1 VRRIER
7 KIMKI
12 NDQLAALREDLRLLT
27 EELNYHQHLDD
38 DAQRDAAL
46 GDAEDRALAYETNN
60 DRLRFERLVRETQAR
75 IDKTEIRRARFLTD
89 LGDL

>member
-1 VRRIER
+1 
-7 KIMKI
+7 MKV
-12 NDQLAALREDLRLLT
+12 NDQLVALREELRLLT

-38 DAQRDAAL
+38 DAQRDAAF
-46 GDAEDRALAYETNN
+46 GDAEDRALAYETKN
-60 DRLRFERLVRETQAR
+60 DRLRFERLVHETQAR

>member
-1 VRRIER
+1 MRRIER

-12 NDQLAALREDLRLLT
+12 SDQLAALREELRLLT

-46 GDAEDRALAYETNN
+46 GDAEDRALAYETTN
-60 DRLRFERLVRETQAR
+60 DRLRFERLVRETEAR
-75 IDKTEIRRARFLTD
+75 IDKAEIRRARFLTD

>member
-1 VRRIER
+1 MRRIER
-7 KIMKI
+7 KIMKV
-12 NDQLAALREDLRLLT
+12 NDQLVALREELRLLT

-38 DAQRDAAL
+38 DAQRDAAF
-46 GDAEDRALAYETNN
+46 GDAEDRALAYETKN
-60 DRLRFERLVRETQAR
+60 DRLRFERLVHETQAR

>member
-1 VRRIER
+1 
-7 KIMKI
+7 MKV
-12 NDQLAALREDLRLLT
+12 NDQLLALHEELRLLT

-38 DAQRDAAL
+38 DAQRDAAF
-46 GDAEDRALAYETNN
+46 GDAEDRALAYETKN
-60 DRLRFERLVRETQAR
+60 DRLRFERLVHETQAR

>member
-1 VRRIER
+1 
-7 KIMKI
+7 MKI

>member
-7 KIMKI
+7 KIMKM

>member
-1 VRRIER
+1 MRRIER

-12 NDQLAALREDLRLLT
+12 NDQLSVLREELRLLT

-38 DAQRDAAL
+38 DAQRDAVL

-75 IDKTEIRRARFLTD
+75 IDKAEIRRARFLTD

>member
-1 VRRIER
+1 MRRIER
-7 KIMKI
+7 KIMKM
-12 NDQLAALREDLRLLT
+12 NDQLAALREELRLLT